1 MSHIASKLTQALP
14 HLGRLAAH
22 SLIRAYQ
29 LTLSS
34 IAGNHCRHLP
44 TCSSYMDEA
53 IARHGLW
60 AGGAMGIARLLRC
73 HPWGSSGYDP
83 VPESLP
89 DQARWWR
96 PWTYAARPGDETGD
110 GEINPKPHGGA

>member
-1 MSHIASKLTQALP
+1 MEILSRS
-14 HLGRLAAH
+14 GRFAAH
-22 SLIRAYQ
+22 LLIRAYQ

-34 IAGNHCRHLP
+34 LVGCHCRHLP

-60 AGGAMGIARLLRC
+60 AGGILGIARFLRC
-73 HPWGSSGYDP
+73 NPWGTEGFDP

-89 DQARWWR
+89 AGARWWR
-96 PWTYAARPGDETGD
+96 PWSFLSRATGKEGSRRLRPYV
-110 GEINPKPHGGA
+110 P